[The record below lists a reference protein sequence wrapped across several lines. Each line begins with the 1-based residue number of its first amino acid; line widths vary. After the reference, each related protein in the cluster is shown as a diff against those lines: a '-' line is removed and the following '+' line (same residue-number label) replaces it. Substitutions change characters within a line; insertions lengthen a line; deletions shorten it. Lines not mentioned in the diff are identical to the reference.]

1 MEYWMFSLIMLQLV
15 IIDIYLYLYWYRK
28 ERKVK
33 QIVGNVGYCK
43 LQSILYNHEESQ
55 VSRVDNHEES
65 IQTPM
70 V

>member
-1 MEYWMFSLIMLQLV
+1 MFSLIMLQLV

-33 QIVGNVGYCK
+33 QIVGNVGCCK
-43 LQSILYNHEESQ
+43 LLSILYNHEES
-55 VSRVDNHEES
+55 RDNHEES